1 MEIVVVGCGRV
12 GAELANRLFLRGHKV
27 TVVDR
32 SSASFQN
39 LRPDFRGR
47 TIEGEALN
55 QDVLRRAGLE
65 RADGFAAVTSSDTL
79 NTVVAHIARTVYNT
93 PNVVV
98 RNYDSR
104 ARALLEAFD
113 LQIVSSTSWGA
124 QRIEELLYHRELR
137 SVFSA
142 GNGEVE
148 IYEITVPA
156 AWEGRSLQELLPGE
170 ECVVSALT
178 RAGKAILPDRETVL
192 QVGDVVLVSA
202 TFDGVEALRRRLKL
216 GEES

>member
-1 MEIVVVGCGRV
+1 MEIVIVGCGRV
-12 GAELANRLFLRGHKV
+12 GAELANRLFQRGHKV

-32 SSASFQN
+32 ASASFQN
-39 LRPDFRGR
+39 LHPDFRGR

-65 RADGFAAVTSSDTL
+65 QADGFAAVTSSDTL
-79 NTVVAHIARTVYNT
+79 NAVVAHIARTVYNT

-98 RNYDSR
+98 RNYDLK
-104 ARALLEAFD
+104 ARGLLEAFD
-113 LQIVSSTSWGA
+113 LQIVSSSSWGA
-124 QRIEELLYHRELR
+124 QRVEELLYHRELR
-137 SVFSA
+137 TVFSA

-148 IYEITVPA
+148 IYEFTIPT
-156 AWEGRSLQELLPGE
+156 AWEGRTLEELLPGK
-170 ECVVSALT
+170 ECIVTALT
-178 RAGKAILPDRETVL
+178 RTGKAILPDRETVL
-192 QVGDVVLVSA
+192 QNGDVVLVSA